1 MKKFVSAFLAAV
13 ILFTF
18 CACSAKKKTVLVIS
32 GAEIDSEI
40 FTYFFHTVVQRPQDY
55 GLDEESKDS
64 LYKEKAIEQCK
75 EYLAAN
81 TRFAEAGLKLTAA
94 DKVEISETVNDL
106 WLRFENHY
114 KSVGVSKQ
122 TLTKIQTAEI
132 YEDELFNAT
141 YDKGTNNA
149 AAEQKIQDYFYSSY
163 VSFKNV
169 CAYYT
174 KADGSQMSQL
184 EKNQLVESF
193 NAMASGTADV
203 EKFGNAVADS
213 GYSLSDSVLL
223 KKNSDGYPEGFF
235 EKVVAMDDNTVQV
248 IVYDDCVFAVLKEN
262 LKEKGES
269 VYANYRSAC
278 INDLYSAEYRQTIE
292 GYTSTLTVE
301 EKSGVDKIV
310 KKYL

>member
-1 MKKFVSAFLAAV
+1 MKKIISALLAAV

-55 GLDEESKDS
+55 GLNEESKDS
-64 LYKEKAIEQCK
+64 LFKEEAIEQCK

-94 DKVEISETVNDL
+94 DKVEISQTVNDL

-114 KSVGVSKQ
+114 KSVGISKQ
-122 TLTKIQTAEI
+122 TLTKIQTAEM

-141 YDKGTNNA
+141 YDKGINDA
-149 AAEQKIQDYFYSSY
+149 AAEQKIQNYFYSSY

-184 EKNQLVESF
+184 EKNQLVEGF
-193 NAMASGTADV
+193 NAMATVTADV
-203 EKFGNAVADS
+203 EKFGDAAAEA

-235 EKVVAMDDNTVQV
+235 EKVAAMDDNTVQ
-248 IVYDDCVFAVLKEN
+248 IIIYDDCVFAVLREN